1 MKREY
6 VRYAIVLGLM
16 AAVGPFGIDMYLPAL
31 PAIAADLEATTA
43 AVQMTLMAYFVAFG
57 VLQIAYGPTADMVG
71 RKPPLYFGLSL
82 FTIGSIG
89 CALAP
94 GIEWLIGFRV
104 LQGAGAAA
112 MMVIPRAIIRDLYT
126 GIAATRLMAMVMLV
140 IAVSPMLAPLVG
152 SALIVPFGWRSAFVA
167 VTMAAMV
174 SAVMLTFF
182 LKETLAP
189 ADRVA
194 VNLASMRRGFGR
206 LLRDPV
212 FMGLT
217 FIAGFGMASFFAFL
231 STASFLYIEHFG
243 LTPTEFALAF
253 AVNAAGFFAASQT
266 AASLGVRFGIT
277 RVVMFGVTGFFTA
290 MMVLL
295 AITVMGV
302 DSLFAIIVLLLLGN
316 SCMGLVVP
324 TSMVLALEQ
333 HGPIA
338 GLASALGGTL
348 QMSTGVVM
356 IVIVSAIFDGTP
368 LPMVSAIA
376 ACAVAAFTLAR
387 LTLPRVR
394 LAPEPAE

>member
-1 MKREY
+1 MKLEY
-6 VRYAIVLGLM
+6 VRLALVLGLL

-31 PAIAADLEATTA
+31 PTIAADLGASTA

-71 RKPPLYFGLSL
+71 RKPPLYFGLGL
-82 FTIGSIG
+82 FTAGSIG

-126 GIAATRLMAMVMLV
+126 GITATRLMAMVMLV
-140 IAVSPMLAPLVG
+140 IAISPMLAPLVG

-167 VTMAAMV
+167 VTAAALV
-174 SAVMLTFF
+174 GAISLTFF
-182 LKETLAP
+182 LTETLSP
-189 ADRVA
+189 ADRVRI
-194 VNLASMRRGFGR
+194 NLANLGRGFGR

-212 FMGLT
+212 FLGLT

-231 STASFLYIEHFG
+231 SSASFLYIEHFG
-243 LTPTEFALAF
+243 LTPTQFALAF
-253 AVNAAGFFAASQT
+253 ALNAAGFFAASQT
-266 AASLGVRFGIT
+266 AASLGIRFGIT
-277 RVVMFGVTGFFTA
+277 RVVMAGVSGFLTA

-295 AITVMGV
+295 ALTLMGV
-302 DSLFAIIVLLLLGN
+302 DSLIAIVVLLLAGN
-316 SCMGLVVP
+316 TCMGVVVP

-356 IVIVSAIFDGTP
+356 IVIVSLIFNGTP

-376 ACAVAAFTLAR
+376 ACAIGAFTLAV
-387 LTLPRVR
+387 LTLPRVQ
-394 LAPEPAE
+394 LVPEPAE